1 MVGQQ
6 QAQAQGQQQQGQQQQ
21 GQQPQPQQEDKK
33 KKSTLHKWIEKTAV
47 HLHNEENKRLV
58 QLYLIDPILNHIM
71 DRVFP
76 YIILTCALFS
86 LLVILVG
93 LTFVLL
99 LMKVG
104 GSKAPNPIDA
114 LSGLSPIIG

>member
-1 MVGQQ
+1 MTTST
-6 QAQAQGQQQQGQQQQ
+6 
-21 GQQPQPQQEDKK
+21 PSEEKK
-33 KKSTLHKWIEKTAV
+33 TKSAVHKWIEKIAM

-58 QLYLIDPILNHIM
+58 QLYLIDPILNHVM

-93 LTFVLL
+93 LTFVIL
-99 LMKVG
+99 LMKPTAISNGLPTAV
-104 GSKAPNPIDA
+104 AFLQPNP
-114 LSGLSPIIG
+114 L

>member
-1 MVGQQ
+1 M
-6 QAQAQGQQQQGQQQQ
+6 
-21 GQQPQPQQEDKK
+21 PTEEKK
-33 KKSTLHKWIEKTAV
+33 PKSPIHKWIEKLAI

-58 QLYLIDPILNHIM
+58 QLYLIDPILNHVM

-93 LTFVLL
+93 LTFVILL
-99 LMKVG
+99 LKV
-104 GSKAPNPIDA
+104 SPSSVSTAPLILPHM
-114 LSGLSPIIG
+114 G

>member
-1 MVGQQ
+1 MSGEAQQ
-6 QAQAQGQQQQGQQQQ
+6 KPA
-21 GQQPQPQQEDKK
+21 
-33 KKSTLHKWIEKTAV
+33 KSAIHKWIEKMAV

-58 QLYLIDPILNHIM
+58 QLYVVDPILNHVM

-93 LTFVLL
+93 LTFVIL
-99 LMKVG
+99 LMKV
-104 GSKAPNPIDA
+104 SPAAVATTVATATAAPIPLNLPI
-114 LSGLSPIIG
+114 SG

>member
-1 MVGQQ
+1 M
-6 QAQAQGQQQQGQQQQ
+6 
-21 GQQPQPQQEDKK
+21 
-33 KKSTLHKWIEKTAV
+33 

-58 QLYLIDPILNHIM
+58 QLYLIDPILNHVM

-93 LTFVLL
+93 LTFVIL
-99 LMKVG
+99 LMKTTTNTNGLPNAV
-104 GSKAPNPIDA
+104 AFFQPNP
-114 LSGLSPIIG
+114 L

>member
-1 MVGQQ
+1 MS
-6 QAQAQGQQQQGQQQQ
+6 
-21 GQQPQPQQEDKK
+21 DTTNT
-33 KKSTLHKWIEKTAV
+33 KKSIVHKWIEKIAV

-58 QLYLIDPILNHIM
+58 QLYLIDPILNHVM

-93 LTFVLL
+93 LTFVIL
-99 LMKVG
+99 LMKVSPNNG
-104 GSKAPNPIDA
+104 LAAATAAAAAPYYTNI
-114 LSGLSPIIG
+114 L

>member
-1 MVGQQ
+1 MSGEK
-6 QAQAQGQQQQGQQQQ
+6 
-21 GQQPQPQQEDKK
+21 PT
-33 KKSTLHKWIEKTAV
+33 KSAIHKWIEKMAV

-58 QLYLIDPILNHIM
+58 QLYVVDPILNHVM

-93 LTFVLL
+93 LTFVIL
-99 LMKVG
+99 LMKV
-104 GSKAPNPIDA
+104 SPTATVTTAAPPIP
-114 LSGLSPIIG
+114 LNLPISG